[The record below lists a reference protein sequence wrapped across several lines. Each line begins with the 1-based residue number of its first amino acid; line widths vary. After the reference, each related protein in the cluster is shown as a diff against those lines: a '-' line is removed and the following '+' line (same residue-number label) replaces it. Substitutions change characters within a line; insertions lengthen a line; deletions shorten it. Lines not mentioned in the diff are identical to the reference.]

1 MFVDWS
7 PYLGHDYTD
16 VCDTTFPIERLKELG
31 QTMRKLPE
39 GFVLQRQVAKVI
51 DDRLKMQT
59 GEMPLNWGA
68 AETLAYATLLDE
80 GYLVRLTGEDV
91 GRGTFSHRHAKLH
104 NQVDGKTY
112 IPLCHIKEN
121 QPRVAIYD
129 SLLSELAVLAF
140 EYGYATTLPKS
151 LIIWEAQF
159 GDFANCAQV
168 VIDQFISSGETKWER
183 VCGLT
188 MLLPHGYEG
197 QGPEHSSARLERFL
211 QLCAEE
217 NMQVMTPTTP
227 AQIFHALRR
236 QAIRP
241 IRKPMI
247 IMSPKSLLRHKLA
260 VSNLDELATGT
271 FQTVIDEID
280 NINKSDVT
288 RLVLCGGKVYYDLLE
303 KRRELELNNTAI
315 VRIEQLYPYPEQR
328 LAEVLASYPNVKE
341 LVWTQEEPKNQ
352 GAWLFIAP
360 RLYDDVMKTGKQIR
374 ISYAGREAS
383 AAPACGSPYLHA
395 KQQAQL
401 INDALA
407 IVAE

>member
-1 MFVDWS
+1 M
-7 PYLGHDYTD
+7 
-16 VCDTTFPIERLKELG
+16 
-31 QTMRKLPE
+31 
-39 GFVLQRQVAKVI
+39 
-51 DDRLKMQT
+51 
-59 GEMPLNWGA
+59 
-68 AETLAYATLLDE
+68 
-80 GYLVRLTGEDV
+80 
-91 GRGTFSHRHAKLH
+91 
-104 NQVDGKTY
+104 
-112 IPLCHIKEN
+112 
-121 QPRVAIYD
+121 
-129 SLLSELAVLAF
+129 
-140 EYGYATTLPKS
+140 
-151 LIIWEAQF
+151 
-159 GDFANCAQV
+159 
-168 VIDQFISSGETKWER
+168 VIDQFIASGETKWER

-188 MLLPHGYEG
+188 MLLPHGFEG

-211 QLCAEE
+211 QLCAED
-217 NMQVMTPTTP
+217 NMQVITPTTP

-241 IRKPMI
+241 VRKPMI
-247 IMSPKSLLRHKLA
+247 VMSPKSLLRHKLA
-260 VSNLDELATGT
+260 TSSLDELATGT

-280 NINKSDVT
+280 SNINKADVT

-303 KRRELELNNTAI
+303 KRREKELNNTAI

-328 LAEVLASYPNVKE
+328 LAEILEAYPNVPE

-360 RLYDDVMKTGKQIR
+360 RLYDDVMKAGKQVR
-374 ISYAGREAS
+374 ISFAGREAS

>member
-1 MFVDWS
+1 M
-7 PYLGHDYTD
+7 
-16 VCDTTFPIERLKELG
+16 
-31 QTMRKLPE
+31 
-39 GFVLQRQVAKVI
+39 VL
-51 DDRLKMQT
+51 
-59 GEMPLNWGA
+59 
-68 AETLAYATLLDE
+68 TL
-80 GYLVRLTGEDV
+80 
-91 GRGTFSHRHAKLH
+91 
-104 NQVDGKTY
+104 
-112 IPLCHIKEN
+112 
-121 QPRVAIYD
+121 
-129 SLLSELAVLAF
+129 
-140 EYGYATTLPKS
+140 
-151 LIIWEAQF
+151 
-159 GDFANCAQV
+159 
-168 VIDQFISSGETKWER
+168 
-183 VCGLT
+183 
-188 MLLPHGYEG
+188 LLPHGFEG

-211 QLCAEE
+211 QLCAED

-260 VSNLDELATGT
+260 TSTLSELANGT

-280 NINKSDVT
+280 NINKADVT

-303 KRRELELNNTAI
+303 KRREQELNNTAI

-328 LAEVLASYPNVKE
+328 IAEVLAQYPNVKDI
-341 LVWTQEEPKNQ
+341 VWTQEEPKNQ

-360 RLYDDVMKTGKQIR
+360 RLYDDVMKSAKPVR

-401 INDALA
+401 VNDALA